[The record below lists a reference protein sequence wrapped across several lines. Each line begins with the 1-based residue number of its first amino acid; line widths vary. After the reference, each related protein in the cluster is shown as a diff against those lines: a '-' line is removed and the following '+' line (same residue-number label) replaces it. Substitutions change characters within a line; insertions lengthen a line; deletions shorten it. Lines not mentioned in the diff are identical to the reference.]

1 MPERIDSLRARL
13 REDALGRGINPRDVD
28 LLLGT
33 ILGKTLP
40 WLIAHGE
47 EQVDPEPLEKL
58 LARRYRG
65 EPLQYIRGKA
75 DFYSREFLVD
85 DRVLIPRPE
94 TELVVEAA
102 IARAPQNGRVIDIG
116 TGSGCIAIS
125 IERERPDLAVAAID
139 ISPAALA
146 VAAANARRLESGVM
160 LAASDLLAAIR
171 GPFDLIVSNPPY
183 IPGRDIAALE
193 VQVRDHEPR
202 NALTPGPHGTEAIEG
217 ILDQAGPLLRGGG
230 EVILEIGWDQEK
242 SVPELAEAKGFA
254 VETFIH
260 DLAGIARVVVLS
272 AHAE

>member
-1 MPERIDSLRARL
+1 MPERIDALRARL

-33 ILGKTLP
+33 TLGKSLP

-47 EQVDPEPLEKL
+47 EEIDPGPLEKL

-85 DRVLIPRPE
+85 ERVLIPRPE

-102 IARAPQNGRVIDIG
+102 VARAPQNGRVIDIG

-125 IERERPDLAVAAID
+125 IERERPDLAVASVD
-139 ISPAALA
+139 ISPGALA
-146 VAAANARRLESGVM
+146 VAAANARRLESAVM

-171 GPFDLIVSNPPY
+171 GKFDLIVSNPPY
-183 IPGRDIAALE
+183 IPGRDIPGLE
-193 VQVRDHEPR
+193 AQVRDHEPR
-202 NALTPGPHGTEAIEG
+202 NALTPGPQGTEAIEA
-217 ILDQAGPLLRGGG
+217 ILGQAGQLLQPGG

-242 SVPELAEAKGFA
+242 SVRELAEARGFV

-272 AHAE
+272 RHAE